1 MAATR
6 KGLMHVD
13 AATPATVPAPAENE
27 SLPNLIARLGDD
39 IMQLVNSQ
47 LALLKVEIKEE
58 ANAYARGAAMI
69 AFGAA
74 VAVVG
79 FALLNVAIAFAVS
92 TLFAQANFSQPASYA
107 LGFLATG
114 GFYFIV
120 GAIVMLVVKNRLA
133 KQNLVPRHKKS
144 RLGQGRGGY
153 SINDWKGKIDQSA

>member
-1 MAATR
+1 MAAT
-6 KGLMHVD
+6 KKELMNVD
-13 AATPATVPAPAENE
+13 DARLATTTPAENE
-27 SLPNLIARLGDD
+27 SLPNLISRLGDD

-47 LALLKVEIKEE
+47 LALLKVEIREE

-114 GFYFIV
+114 AFYLILGGIV
-120 GAIVMLVVKNRLA
+120 VLVMKNRLA
-133 KQNLVPRHKKS
+133 KQNLVPKRTVQELRKDKEW
-144 RLGQGRGGY
+144 LK
-153 SINDWKGKIDQSA
+153 NEL

>member
-1 MAATR
+1 MAAT
-6 KGLMHVD
+6 KKDLMNVG
-13 AATPATVPAPAENE
+13 AATPAVVPAENE
-27 SLPNLIARLGDD
+27 SLPNLISRLGDD
-39 IMQLVNSQ
+39 VMQLVNSQ
-47 LALLKVEIKEE
+47 LALLKVEIREE

-114 GFYFIV
+114 GFYLIV

-133 KQNLVPRHKKS
+133 SQNLVPKRTVQELRKDKEW
-144 RLGQGRGGY
+144 LK
-153 SINDWKGKIDQSA
+153 NEL

>member
-1 MAATR
+1 MAAT
-6 KGLMHVD
+6 KKELMNVNG
-13 AATPATVPAPAENE
+13 AKLATTTPPENE
-27 SLPNLIARLGDD
+27 SLPNLISRLGDD

-74 VAVVG
+74 VAAIG
-79 FALLNVAIAFAVS
+79 FALVNVAIAFAVS

-114 GFYFIV
+114 GFYLIV
-120 GAIVMLVVKNRLA
+120 GAIVILVVKNRLA
-133 KQNLVPRHKKS
+133 NQNLVPKRTVQELRKDKEW
-144 RLGQGRGGY
+144 LK
-153 SINDWKGKIDQSA
+153 NEL

>member
-6 KGLMHVD
+6 KGLINVD
-13 AATPATVPAPAENE
+13 GGPLATTTPAENE
-27 SLPNLIARLGDD
+27 SLPNLISRLGED

-47 LALLKVEIKEE
+47 LALLKVEIREE

-74 VAVVG
+74 VAAIG

-92 TLFAQANFSQPASYA
+92 TLFAKANFSQPASYA

-114 GFYFIV
+114 GFYLIV
-120 GAIVMLVVKNRLA
+120 GAIVVLVMKNRLA
-133 KQNLVPRHKKS
+133 KQNLVPKRTVQELRKDKEW
-144 RLGQGRGGY
+144 LK
-153 SINDWKGKIDQSA
+153 NEL

>member
-1 MAATR
+1 MIMAATKKDLINVNGAELVR
-6 KGLMHVD
+6 T
-13 AATPATVPAPAENE
+13 TPSENE
-27 SLPNLIARLGDD
+27 SLPKLISRLGDD

-47 LALLKVEIKEE
+47 LALIKVEIREE
-58 ANAYARGAAMI
+58 ANTYARGAAMI

-114 GFYFIV
+114 GFYLIV
-120 GAIVMLVVKNRLA
+120 GAIVVLVVKNRLA
-133 KQNLVPRHKKS
+133 KQNLVPKRTVQELRKDKEW
-144 RLGQGRGGY
+144 LK
-153 SINDWKGKIDQSA
+153 NEL

>member
-1 MAATR
+1 MAATKR
-6 KGLMHVD
+6 ELMNVD
-13 AATPATVPAPAENE
+13 GAELATTTPTENE
-27 SLPNLIARLGDD
+27 SLPNLISRLGDD
-39 IMQLVNSQ
+39 IMELVNSQ

-114 GFYFIV
+114 GFYLIV
-120 GAIVMLVVKNRLA
+120 GAIVVLVVKNRLA
-133 KQNLVPRHKKS
+133 KQNLVPKRTVQELRKDKEW
-144 RLGQGRGGY
+144 LK
-153 SINDWKGKIDQSA
+153 NEL

>member
-6 KGLMHVD
+6 KELMQVD
-13 AATPATVPAPAENE
+13 AATPATVPAENE
-27 SLPNLIARLGDD
+27 SLPNLIARLGDN
-39 IMQLVNSQ
+39 IMELVNSQ

-92 TLFAQANFSQPASYA
+92 TLFARADFSQPASYA

-114 GFYFIV
+114 GFYLIV

-133 KQNLVPRHKKS
+133 KQNLVPKRTVQELRKDKEW
-144 RLGQGRGGY
+144 LK
-153 SINDWKGKIDQSA
+153 NEL